1 MAYTIYKMTKTK
13 NSRIMKNIYSC
24 FIAIFL
30 MGLILLPLDQVK
42 AGNKDRSGQ
51 AGASELLIN
60 PCARS
65 SGWGSVGTSCTQG
78 LEAIYTNVA
87 GTGFTKGTELIF
99 SYTNWLKGSGVNI
112 MAFGLSQKLGTNGG
126 VLTAAVMSMS
136 FGEIDIT
143 TTSSP
148 EPVQGTFKPNYLNI
162 NLAYAKAFSNSIYG
176 GLTIKLINESISD
189 ASATAI
195 ALDAGIQY
203 VTGEKEQIKFG
214 IALKNV
220 GATMRFTGDGL
231 SFRGI
236 IPGHGNDNDQFTV
249 EQRSARYELPA
260 TLRIGASYDFLIGEM
275 HRITLAGNFT
285 SNSFTKDQ
293 FTLGLEYALK
303 YYLQLRAGYTY
314 QDGMFNTNVED
325 RGTVYNGLNAGFTVS
340 VPFNKEKETGIAI
353 DYSYRATNPFSGTHS
368 VGLKLNF

>member
-1 MAYTIYKMTKTK
+1 
-13 NSRIMKNIYSC
+13 
-24 FIAIFL
+24 
-30 MGLILLPLDQVK
+30 MGLMLLPQNNVM

-60 PCARS
+60 PWAKS
-65 SGWGSVGTSCTQG
+65 SGWGSVGTSCGQG
-78 LEAIYTNVA
+78 LEALYTNVA
-87 GTGFTKGTELIF
+87 GTGFTKGTEIIF

-112 MAFGLSQKLGTNGG
+112 MAFGLSQKIGTNGG
-126 VLTAAVMSMS
+126 VLTAAVMSMN
-136 FGEIDIT
+136 FGEVDIT

-148 EPVQGTFKPNYLNI
+148 EPIQGTFKPSYLNI

-176 GLTIKLINESISD
+176 GLAIKLISESISD

-203 VTGEKEQIKFG
+203 VTGEKDQIKFG

-220 GATMRFTGDGL
+220 GASMHFTGDGL

-236 IPGHGNDNDQFTV
+236 IPGHGNDNDEFTV
-249 EQRSARYELPA
+249 EQRSAKYELPA
-260 TLRIGASYDFLIGEM
+260 TLRIGASYDFLIGDL

-314 QDGMFNTNVED
+314 QDGIFESNVSD
-325 RGTVYNGLNAGFTVS
+325 RGTVFTGPSAGFTVS

-353 DYSYRATNPFSGTHS
+353 DYSYRATNPFQGTHS
-368 VGLKLNF
+368 IGIKLNF